1 MSQIA
6 RKPKDEAG
14 TAPLRW
20 KHVFEDRLTAA
31 LLTVTRILPY
41 RKRIAVLGWIGAY
54 VIGPIAGVRPR
65 IRANLALIAPDL
77 PESDV
82 RYICRKVPGNM
93 IRALAETFAGQ
104 DFIDHV
110 KDSPIE
116 GGGLGALEQARDAGQ
131 PVVLVTA
138 HLGNYEAA
146 RVVLQ
151 ERGCKIAGIYMP
163 MRNTAFNAR
172 YVAAMSR
179 IGSPVF
185 PRDRTGLAGLLKFLR
200 GGGMIGLVADHYMDH
215 GELMDFMGQP
225 ARTALS
231 SAEIALKHGA
241 LLVPVYGIRQPDG
254 TSFRIRIEPPVPHT
268 DAKTMTRALNTSVET
283 LVRDHM
289 DQWMWSHKRWRK
301 NKQSKKA
308 KSLVL

>member
-1 MSQIA
+1 MSHPA
-6 RKPKDEAG
+6 PHRPAKAGKPA
-14 TAPLRW
+14 LRW
-20 KHVFEDRLTAA
+20 KHRVEDRLSAV
-31 LLTVTRILPY
+31 LLRVTSILPY
-41 RKRIAVLGWIGAY
+41 RQRIAVLGWIGAY
-54 VIGPIAGVRPR
+54 VIGPIAGMRPR
-65 IRANLALIAPDL
+65 IRANLALVAPDM
-77 PESDV
+77 PERDI
-82 RYICRKVPGNM
+82 RRLCRRVPGNM
-93 IRALAETFAGQ
+93 ARALAETFAGQ

-116 GGGLGALEQARDAGQ
+116 GGGLPALEKARDAGQ

-163 MRNTAFNAR
+163 MHNAAFNAR

-185 PRDRTGLAGLLKFLR
+185 PRNRTGLAGLLKFLR
-200 GGGMIGLVADHYMDH
+200 QGGMIGLVADHYMDH

-231 SAEIALKHGA
+231 SAEIALKQGA

-254 TSFRIRIEPPVPHT
+254 VSFRVRVEPPIPHS
-268 DAKTMTRALNTSVET
+268 DPATMTRALNASVES
-283 LVRDHM
+283 LVRANM
-289 DQWMWSHKRWRK
+289 DQWMWSHRRWKK
-301 NKQSKKA
+301 NQPLEKP
-308 KSLVL
+308 

>member
-1 MSQIA
+1 MTHSSPPTPA
-6 RKPKDEAG
+6 KAG
-14 TAPLRW
+14 TSPQRW
-20 KHVFEDRLTAA
+20 KHWAEDRLSAVLLGAA
-31 LLTVTRILPY
+31 RVLPY
-41 RKRIAVLGWIGAY
+41 RQRIAVLGWVGANI
-54 VIGPIAGVRPR
+54 IGPIAGLRPR

-77 PESDV
+77 PEHDI
-82 RYICRKVPGNM
+82 RRLCRSVPGNM
-93 IRALAETFAGQ
+93 ARALAETFAGQ

-116 GGGLGALEQARDAGQ
+116 GGGLAALEQARDTGQ

-146 RVVLQ
+146 RIVLQ

-163 MRNTAFNAR
+163 MRNEAFNAR

-179 IGSPVF
+179 IGTPVF
-185 PRDRTGLAGLLKFLR
+185 PRNRTGLAGLLKFLR
-200 GGGMIGLVADHYMDH
+200 RGGMIGLVADHYMDH

-231 SAEIALKHGA
+231 SAEIALKQGA

-254 TSFRIRIEPPVPHT
+254 ISFRVRVEPPVPHSDPT
-268 DAKTMTRALNTSVET
+268 TMTRALNASVEA
-283 LVRDHM
+283 LVRTHM
-289 DQWMWSHKRWRK
+289 DQWMWSHKRWKK
-301 NKQSKKA
+301 NKRPTNT
-308 KSLVL
+308 

>member
-1 MSQIA
+1 MSHPA
-6 RKPKDEAG
+6 PHRPAKAGKPA
-14 TAPLRW
+14 LRW
-20 KHVFEDRLTAA
+20 KHRVEDRLSAV
-31 LLTVTRILPY
+31 LLRVTSVLPY
-41 RKRIAVLGWIGAY
+41 RQRIAVLGWIGAY
-54 VIGPIAGVRPR
+54 VIGPIAGMRPR
-65 IRANLALIAPDL
+65 IRANLALVAPDM
-77 PESDV
+77 PERDI
-82 RYICRKVPGNM
+82 RHLCRRVPGNM
-93 IRALAETFAGQ
+93 ARALAETFAGQ

-116 GGGLGALEQARDAGQ
+116 GGGLPALEKARDAGQ

-163 MRNTAFNAR
+163 MHNAAFNAR

-185 PRDRTGLAGLLKFLR
+185 PRNRTGLAGLLKFLR
-200 GGGMIGLVADHYMDH
+200 QGGMIGLVADHYMDH

-231 SAEIALKHGA
+231 SAEIALKQGA
-241 LLVPVYGIRQPDG
+241 LLVPVYGIRQPNG
-254 TSFRIRIEPPVPHT
+254 VSFRVRVEPPIPHS
-268 DAKTMTRALNTSVET
+268 DPATMTRALNASVES
-283 LVRDHM
+283 LVRANM
-289 DQWMWSHKRWRK
+289 DQWMWSHRRWKK
-301 NKQSKKA
+301 NQPLEKP
-308 KSLVL
+308 

>member
-1 MSQIA
+1 MSQ
-6 RKPKDEAG
+6 P
-14 TAPLRW
+14 APTSPAKLGETSPSW
-20 KHVFEDRLTAA
+20 KHRFEDRLSAV
-31 LLTVTRILPY
+31 LLSVTSVLPY
-41 RKRIAVLGWIGAY
+41 ESRIATLGWIGAY
-54 VIGPIAGVRPR
+54 VIGPVAGMRPR

-77 PESDV
+77 PE
-82 RYICRKVPGNM
+82 REIRHICRHVPGNM
-93 IRALAETFAGQ
+93 ARALAETFAGQ
-104 DFIDHV
+104 DFIDRV

-116 GGGLGALEQARDAGQ
+116 GGGLPALEQARDAGQ

-151 ERGCKIAGIYMP
+151 DRGCKIAGIYMP
-163 MRNTAFNAR
+163 MRNAAFNAR

-185 PRDRTGLAGLLKFLR
+185 PRNRTGLAGLLKFLR
-200 GGGMIGLVADHYMDH
+200 KGGMIGLVADHYMDH

-231 SAEIALKHGA
+231 SAEIALKHNA

-254 TSFRIRIEPPVPHT
+254 ISFRVRVEPPIPHS
-268 DAKTMTRALNTSVET
+268 DAATMTRALNASVEA
-283 LVRDHM
+283 LVRDNM
-289 DQWMWSHKRWRK
+289 DQWMWSHRRWKRNQRPQK
-301 NKQSKKA
+301 
-308 KSLVL
+308 L

>member
-1 MSQIA
+1 MLQNTL
-6 RKPKDEAG
+6 KPRVKADKP
-14 TAPLRW
+14 PLRW
-20 KHVFEDRLTAA
+20 KHLFEDRLTAA
-31 LLTVTRILPY
+31 LLAVTRILPY
-41 RKRIAVLGWIGAY
+41 RQRIGLLGWIGAY
-54 VIGPIAGVRPR
+54 VIGPVAGVRPR
-65 IRANLALIAPDL
+65 IRANLALIAPDM
-77 PESDV
+77 PKRDV
-82 RYICRKVPGNM
+82 RRICRRVPGNM

-110 KDSPIE
+110 KNSPIE

-131 PVVLVTA
+131 RVVLVTA

-185 PRDRTGLAGLLKFLR
+185 PRDRAGLAGLLKFLC
-200 GGGMIGLVADHYMDH
+200 GGGMIGLVADHYMAH
-215 GELMDFMGQP
+215 GEMIDFMGQP

-231 SAEIALKHGA
+231 SAEIALKQGA

-254 TSFRIRIEPPVPHT
+254 INFRIRIEPPVPHT
-268 DAKTMTRALNTSVET
+268 NAATMTRVLNASVEA
-283 LVRDHM
+283 LIRDHM
-289 DQWMWSHKRWRK
+289 DQWMWSHRRWK
-301 NKQSKKA
+301 
-308 KSLVL
+308 

>member
-1 MSQIA
+1 MSHPA
-6 RKPKDEAG
+6 PHRPAKAGKPA
-14 TAPLRW
+14 LRW
-20 KHVFEDRLTAA
+20 KHRFEDRLSAV
-31 LLTVTRILPY
+31 LLRVTRVLPY
-41 RKRIAVLGWIGAY
+41 RQRIAVLGWVGAY
-54 VIGPIAGVRPR
+54 VIGPVAGMPSR
-65 IRANLALIAPDL
+65 IRANLALVAPDM
-77 PESDV
+77 PE
-82 RYICRKVPGNM
+82 REIRHLCRRVPGNM
-93 IRALAETFAGQ
+93 ARALAETFAGQ

-116 GGGLGALEQARDAGQ
+116 GGGMPALEQARDAGQ

-163 MRNTAFNAR
+163 MRNLAFNAR

-185 PRDRTGLAGLLKFLR
+185 PRNRTGLAGLLKFLR
-200 GGGMIGLVADHYMDH
+200 QGGMIGLVADHYMDH

-231 SAEIALKHGA
+231 SAEIALKQGA

-254 TSFRIRIEPPVPHT
+254 VSFRVRVEPPIAHS
-268 DAKTMTRALNTSVET
+268 DAATMTRALNASVEA
-283 LVRDHM
+283 LVRANM
-289 DQWMWSHKRWRK
+289 DQWMWSHRRWKK
-301 NKQSKKA
+301 NQPPEKP
-308 KSLVL
+308 

>member
-1 MSQIA
+1 MSHPAPSKPVKA
-6 RKPKDEAG
+6 RKS
-14 TAPLRW
+14 APSW
-20 KHVFEDRLTAA
+20 KHHFEDRLSAA
-31 LLTVTRILPY
+31 LLGMTRLLPY
-41 RKRIAVLGWIGAY
+41 RQRIAVLGWIGSY
-54 VIGPIAGVRPR
+54 VIGPIAGMRRR
-65 IRANLALIAPDL
+65 IRANLALIAPELQERDI
-77 PESDV
+77 
-82 RYICRKVPGNM
+82 RHICRRVPGNM
-93 IRALAETFAGQ
+93 ARALAETFAGQ

-116 GGGLGALEQARDAGQ
+116 GGGLAALEQARDRGA

-163 MRNTAFNAR
+163 MRNAAFNAR

-185 PRDRTGLAGLLKFLR
+185 PRNRTGLAGLLKFLR
-200 GGGMIGLVADHYMDH
+200 QGGMIGLVADHYMDH

-231 SAEIALKHGA
+231 SAEIALKHNA

-254 TSFRIRIEPPVPHT
+254 ISFRVRVEPPIPHS
-268 DAKTMTRALNTSVET
+268 DAATMTRALNTSVEA
-283 LVRDHM
+283 LVRENM
-289 DQWMWSHKRWRK
+289 DQWMWSHRRWKRNQRPQK
-301 NKQSKKA
+301 
-308 KSLVL
+308 L